1 MIIQQIADGFFTT
14 IGVIMACVVL
24 FLIYEKIEKRR

>member
-14 IGVIMACVVL
+14 IGVIMACLAL
-24 FLIYEKIEKRR
+24 FWLHEQIEKRR